1 MTLAR
6 VVVAAARKK
15 VPYCLR
21 FHLILCF
28 FFAAAHSS
36 AVFRLMQSH
45 YGEATVLLRAYPR
58 TVAVSRV
65 SLADSFS

>member
-1 MTLAR
+1 MTLAG
-6 VVVAAARKK
+6 VVAAARKK

-28 FFAAAHSS
+28 FFAAAAHSS